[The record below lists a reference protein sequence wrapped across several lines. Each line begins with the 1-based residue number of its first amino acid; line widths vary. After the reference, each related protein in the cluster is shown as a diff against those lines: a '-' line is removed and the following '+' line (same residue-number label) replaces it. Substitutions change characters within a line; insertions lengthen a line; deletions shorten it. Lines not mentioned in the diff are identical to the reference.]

1 MGPRTVL
8 EVTPL
13 GRSGRDES
21 AGREEP
27 AGDATR
33 VERVL
38 MNPVNPKLSIAGQA
52 MRLAALMTMATDRRT
67 VLPASK
73 RELDRTLISVRPYSA
88 TDIQTRCQGK

>member
-1 MGPRTVL
+1 
-8 EVTPL
+8 
-13 GRSGRDES
+13 
-21 AGREEP
+21 
-27 AGDATR
+27 
-33 VERVL
+33 